1 MSIPPSTPSSDPGGR
16 AGLWVEFLHF
26 QLQQPPPRSRAQTQG
41 GAGESQRWVSAV
53 LFEHRDWDGCAPARR
68 ILGREKERRKDGRM
82 DRRTDGQT
90 DGWTD
95 GRMDRW
101 TDGWTDGWKEG
112 KEECGCLTRA
122 PMGAFG
128 YPWPSSASPD
138 MRCCRCWKGDAGGP
152 GTPGHPRP
160 ILTRLGCPEGSPDLA
175 ARPRGRR
182 LGPADAAARL

>member
-1 MSIPPSTPSSDPGGR
+1 LNSSIFSSSSRRRGHGRKPKEEPGSRSDGFQRFYLNTETGTVALRRGESWGEKKSGGR
-16 AGLWVEFLHF
+16 
-26 QLQQPPPRSRAQTQG
+26 
-41 GAGESQRWVSAV
+41 
-53 LFEHRDWDGCAPARR
+53 
-68 ILGREKERRKDGRM
+68 
-82 DRRTDGQT
+82 T

-160 ILTRLGCPEGSPDLA
+160 ILTGLGCPEGSPDLA